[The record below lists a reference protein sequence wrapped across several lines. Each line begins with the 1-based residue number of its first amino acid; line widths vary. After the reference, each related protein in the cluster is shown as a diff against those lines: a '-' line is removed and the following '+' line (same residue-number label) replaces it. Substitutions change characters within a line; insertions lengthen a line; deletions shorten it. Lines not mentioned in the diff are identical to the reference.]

1 MARLPLPD
9 QQPFTPRLSGAG
21 SLRREL
27 EALLAVAPPGADRRT
42 FRRLTLEANA
52 AGKGSAS
59 MRAWAWKRLSLRYL
73 LDPALP
79 EFRTFEAAMRG
90 TESPT
95 ERGLICFLMLS
106 RTDRLFREVTLE
118 LVSPKIPSPG
128 ALIDP
133 AEVEDA
139 VREIRQR
146 RRSPWSDQTVA
157 GERSH
162 LLSALKDFGVLCGA
176 REKRTCCPAP
186 GAATAVFAAHLA
198 RLEGL
203 PDRQVLGS
211 RWFRLLGLAEAAVVD
226 LLYAATRERA
236 LDFRIQ
242 ADVVELSLPE
252 VASA

>member
-95 ERGLICFLMLS
+95 ERGL
-106 RTDRLFREVTLE
+106 
-118 LVSPKIPSPG
+118 
-128 ALIDP
+128 
-133 AEVEDA
+133 
-139 VREIRQR
+139 
-146 RRSPWSDQTVA
+146 
-157 GERSH
+157 